1 MHHACTRTPAFAR
14 HSPASRGEVNAIS
27 LTRNGPLTRSRWN
40 FDSLPFRGCYM
51 KNKFVARLSH
61 LSFGSGRCIQ
71 NFNIVIPSPRRYIAA
86 CTYRAILYFGS
97 FPEDIVPLT
106 ASKDASISPNV
117 FQEVAAINL
126 WNGKEGRKRGANLSF
141 HHFNKTY
148 DNCISPGV
156 EKGKDHDG
164 NGRNRPCF

>member
-1 MHHACTRTPAFAR
+1 MQTTRRSKSSKRCITLARGHPPFAR
-14 HSPASRGEVNAIS
+14 HSSAPRGEKGGGVRWTQFRWHATGRSLATVEIS
-27 LTRNGPLTRSRWN
+27 TRS
-40 FDSLPFRGCYM
+40 LFRGCYM

-117 FQEVAAINL
+117 FQEVATINL
-126 WNGKEGRKRGANLSF
+126 WNEKREGEREFKFPSSSILIRRTTIAFS
-141 HHFNKTY
+141 
-148 DNCISPGV
+148 
-156 EKGKDHDG
+156 
-164 NGRNRPCF
+164 